1 MSIDH
6 WVGLAVLATLFA
18 LEGAIPFYDQTAGRW
33 SHAARNIGLALM
45 TGLVGALMAPLI
57 LMSIDLAQT
66 RGWGL
71 LNAIELPAAIVVVAG
86 LLLFDLWMYAWH
98 RANHEVPLLWRFHRV
113 HHTDPRMDSTTAFRF
128 HPGEI
133 AFSTLLN
140 AAVILGLGLGLA
152 TLILYKSLM
161 VVVILLHHS
170 NIRLPEAWDRRLRIL
185 VVPPSM
191 HRVHHSDITAET
203 NSNYGT
209 IFSFWDRLLGSFRL
223 RDDLARIR
231 FGIGCFQSPQWQTPL
246 QLLVLPIR
254 TTTRFNPNS
263 TPPPSDTR

>member
-1 MSIDH
+1 MSIDQ
-6 WVGLAVLATLFA
+6 WVGLVVLGTLFA
-18 LEGAIPFYDQTAGRW
+18 LEGVFPFYDQAAGRW

-57 LMSIDLAQT
+57 LTSIELAQT

-71 LNAIELPAAIVVVAG
+71 LNAIEVPAPTAVIAG
-86 LLLFDLWMYAWH
+86 LLLFDLWMYIWH
-98 RANHEVPLLWRFHRV
+98 RANHEIPLLWRLHRV
-113 HHTDPRMDSTTAFRF
+113 HHTDPRMDSTTALRF

-133 AFSTLLN
+133 VISTLLN
-140 AAVILGLGLGLA
+140 AVVILALGLGLG

-161 VVVILLHHS
+161 IVVIVLHHG
-170 NIRLPEAWDRRLRIL
+170 NIRLPETWDRRLRIL

-191 HRVHHSDITAET
+191 HRVHHSEIPVET

-223 RDDLARIR
+223 RDDLDRIR
-231 FGIGCFQSPQWQTPL
+231 FGIGYFDGPRWQTPL
-246 QLLVLPIR
+246 QLLMLPLR
-254 TTTRFNPNS
+254 EKPHA
-263 TPPPSDTR
+263 

>member
-1 MSIDH
+1 MSIDQ
-6 WVGLAVLATLFA
+6 WLALSILVILFA
-18 LEGAIPFYDQTAGRW
+18 LEGVIPFYEQAAGRW
-33 SHAARNIGLALM
+33 SHAARNIGLALIS
-45 TGLVGALMAPLI
+45 GLIGALMAPLI
-57 LMSIDLAQT
+57 LTSIELAQT

-71 LNAIELPAAIVVVAG
+71 LNAIALPAPIAVIAG
-86 LLLFDLWMYAWH
+86 LLLFDLWMYLWH
-98 RANHEVPLLWRFHRV
+98 RANHEVPLLWRLHRV

-133 AFSTLLN
+133 VLSTLLN
-140 AAVILGLGLGLA
+140 AVVILGLGLGLA

-161 VVVILLHHS
+161 VVVIVLHHS
-170 NIRLPEAWDRRLRIL
+170 NIRLPQTWDRRLRIL

-191 HRVHHSDITAET
+191 HRVHHSQIIAET

-231 FGIGCFQSPQWQTPL
+231 FGIGYFEGPQWQTPL
-246 QLLVLPIR
+246 QLLMLPLR
-254 TTTRFNPNS
+254 EKPHA
-263 TPPPSDTR
+263 

>member
-1 MSIDH
+1 MSIDQ
-6 WVGLAVLATLFA
+6 WVGLLVLAALFA
-18 LEGAIPFYDQTAGRW
+18 LEGLIPFYDQAEGRW
-33 SHAARNIGLALM
+33 SHAARNLGFALM
-45 TGLVGALMAPLI
+45 AGLVGALMAPLI
-57 LMSIDLAQT
+57 LTSIALAQT

-71 LNAIELPAAIVVVAG
+71 LNAIEMPAAVALVAG
-86 LLLFDLWMYAWH
+86 ILLFDLWMYVWH
-98 RANHEVPLLWRFHRV
+98 RANHEMPLLWRFHRV

-133 AFSTLLN
+133 ALSTLLN
-140 AAVILGLGLGLA
+140 AVVILALGLGLA

-170 NIRLPEAWDRRLRIL
+170 NIRLPEAWDRRLRLL

-191 HRVHHSDITAET
+191 HRVHHSEIARET

-209 IFSFWDRLLGSFRL
+209 IFSFWDRLFGSFRL

-231 FGIGCFQSPQWQTPL
+231 FGIGDFEGPQWQTPL
-246 QLLVLPIR
+246 QLLILPLR
-254 TTTRFNPNS
+254 GKSRA
-263 TPPPSDTR
+263 

>member
-1 MSIDH
+1 MSIDQ
-6 WVGLAVLATLFA
+6 WVALAVLATLFA
-18 LEGAIPFYDQTAGRW
+18 LEGVIPFYDQATGRW

-57 LMSIDLAQT
+57 MMSIVLAQT
-66 RGWGL
+66 RDWGL
-71 LNAIELPAAIVVVAG
+71 LNAIEVPAPIAVVAG
-86 LLLFDLWMYAWH
+86 LLLFDLWMYVWH
-98 RANHEVPLLWRFHRV
+98 RANHEIPLLWRLHRV

-133 AFSTLLN
+133 ALSTLLN
-140 AAVILGLGLGLA
+140 AAVILGLGLGLG

-170 NIRLPEAWDRRLRIL
+170 NIRLPEAWDRRLSIL

-191 HRVHHSDITAET
+191 HRVHHSQIIAET

-231 FGIGCFQSPQWQTPL
+231 FGIGYFDGPQWQTPL
-246 QLLVLPIR
+246 QLLMLPLR
-254 TTTRFNPNS
+254 EKPR
-263 TPPPSDTR
+263 D